1 MIRPI
6 CRLGNPCLRE
16 ISNKLTKQDVFS
28 DEFTQLKQDLF
39 DSMKHYGGIGIAA
52 PQIGVNSQVALIELG
67 PINRYWAEISL
78 PKTYFIN
85 PEIEVLSDSTE
96 GNWEGCLSVPGLR
109 GYVERPN
116 HVRVTYFDENFEKQ
130 SFETK
135 GFLAVVIQHEL
146 DHLFG
151 KLYIDHIKDMSLL
164 SYQEEFEAFIQPQK

>member
-6 CRLGNPCLRE
+6 CRLGNPVLRK
-16 ISNKLTKQDVFS
+16 ICDKLTKQEVLS
-28 DEFTQLKQDLF
+28 EEFTQLKEDLY

-52 PQIGVNSQVALIELG
+52 PQIGVSSQVALIELT
-67 PINRYWAEISL
+67 PMNRYGAEISL
-78 PKTYFIN
+78 PLTYFIN
-85 PEIEVLSDSTE
+85 PEIEVLSDSKE

-116 HVRVTYFDENFEKQ
+116 HIQITYYDENFIKQ
-130 SFETK
+130 SFEAK

-151 KLYIDHIKDMSLL
+151 RLYIDHIKDMSLL
-164 SYQEEFEAFIQPQK
+164 SYQEEFESYIRPQN

>member
-6 CRLGNPCLRE
+6 CRLGNPILRE
-16 ISNKLTKQDVFS
+16 ICKKLTKQEVLS
-28 DEFTQLKQDLF
+28 DKFTQLKQDLF

-52 PQIGVNSQVALIELG
+52 PQIGVNAQVALIDLEAS
-67 PINRYWAEISL
+67 NRYGAEITL

-85 PEIEVLSDSTE
+85 PQITVLSDSSE
-96 GNWEGCLSVPGLR
+96 GNWEGCLSVPGMR

-116 HVRVTYFDENFEKQ
+116 HIKVTYYNEVFEEE
-130 SFETK
+130 SFETH

-146 DHLFG
+146 DHLYG

-164 SYQEEFEAFIQPQK
+164 SFQEEFETFILPQK